1 MLNYSINLDELQTQL
16 NNVDE
21 HDPNFNKREL
31 AFKNFVED
39 ENVDVD
45 NYEIEDLVYYLEHMD
60 ELFDGCYA
68 RDLNKR
74 KMISS
79 FSKIKPFMQGGL
91 RFWF

>member
-60 ELFDGCYA
+60 E
-68 RDLNKR
+68 
-74 KMISS
+74 
-79 FSKIKPFMQGGL
+79 MQET
-91 RFWF
+91 